1 VSVSFGRLALPTTTA
16 PRQRR
21 SGELTRLVVPGRAR
35 ARAREHGPVSPPR
48 ARGGVRISLRF
59 LTPFLIIF
67 FVTAA
72 ALFSCFYGRDC
83 RFVVPVRW
91 VLRAFGSSDGRPLV
105 RSEEVGLAGDSSGKL
120 EADVVWSHWRLSAGH
135 WCLRL
140 PGAEDSMLVR
150 RGALC
155 ACAAWTWTW
164 FSCFVF

>member
-67 FVTAA
+67 LLLLPLCSHVFTDATAA
-72 ALFSCFYGRDC
+72 LLCPCDGC
-83 RFVVPVRW
+83 
-91 VLRAFGSSDGRPLV
+91 LRAFGSSDGRPLV